1 MQKMSKSTQRRLLRG
16 HRNLSVR
23 HKKLSK
29 VDISIIIFRVWL
41 LSFVKICL
49 HSWNIIVE
57 CLRVQTTIMCISTV
71 QREDT
76 YDRSFLWN
84 VCVFLLPLVVYYRFF
99 LSTYSLCGFTPL
111 LYIATSDNDSW
122 LAVAC
127 SYLYGLHCSII
138 V

>member
-1 MQKMSKSTQRRLLRG
+1 MQKMSKSTQRRLLHG

-29 VDISIIIFRVWL
+29 VDISIIIFKVWL

-49 HSWNIIVE
+49 HSWNILFE
-57 CLRVQTTIMCISTV
+57 CLRVQTAIMCISTV
-71 QREDT
+71 QKEDT
-76 YDRSFLWN
+76 YVRSFLWN
-84 VCVFLLPLVVYYRFF
+84 VCVFLLPLVVYIFF
-99 LSTYSLCGFTPL
+99 LSTYSLCGFASL

-127 SYLYGLHCSII
+127 SYLYDLHCSII